1 MNDLVVKSVDL
12 FGDSVMAA
20 KDREGNIWA
29 GINFFCR
36 GLGMS
41 KRQRDFQVEKVKS
54 DKVLSRGCTLLRAG
68 VFDPANEA
76 YALRLDFIPIWLAKI
91 TITDKMQKENP
102 GLAEKLLQYQLKAKD
117 ILADAFLPNGGAA
130 SMQVCNPSE
139 IPLGEL
145 ASYLKIM
152 DRVAHRQNL
161 SPHKI
166 AEDFKND
173 MPILGVE
180 ESKITNAVKRK
191 GVECLGGK
199 ESNAYND
206 RSVRGRLYSDLHN
219 QLRRQFGV
227 STYKA
232 IKRNQADTAVS
243 IIQCYVPPLV
253 LSETIDTLNAQQALE
268 V

>member
-20 KDREGNIWA
+20 KDKEGNIWA

-76 YALRLDFIPIWLAKI
+76 YALRLDFVPIWLAKI

-117 ILADAFLPNGGAA
+117 ILAAAFLP
-130 SMQVCNPSE
+130 SS
-139 IPLGEL
+139 IPQFGSTQHITQDIPVGEVARL
-145 ASYLKIM
+145 STVM
-152 DRVAHRQNL
+152 DRIMVRQN
-161 SPHKI
+161 SKPHDI
-166 AEDFKND
+166 ARAFEMLCGQFGIALPEDFVRV
-173 MPILGVE
+173 PEYEQLTI
-180 ESKITNAVKRK
+180 ESMGK
-191 GVECLGGK
+191 G
-199 ESNAYND
+199 N
-206 RSVRGRLYSDLHN
+206 
-219 QLRRQFGV
+219 
-227 STYKA
+227 
-232 IKRNQADTAVS
+232 
-243 IIQCYVPPLV
+243 
-253 LSETIDTLNAQQALE
+253 
-268 V
+268 

>member
-20 KDREGNIWA
+20 KDKEGNIWA

-76 YALRLDFIPIWLAKI
+76 YALRLDFVPIWLAKI

-117 ILADAFLPNGGAA
+117 ILAEAFLPIN
-130 SMQVCNPSE
+130 STELTVQVAPSE
-139 IPLGEL
+139 VPLGEL
-145 ASYLKIM
+145 ASYLKAM

-161 SPHKI
+161 APHKI
-166 AEDFKND
+166 AENFKKNKKMLDF
-173 MPILGVE
+173 L
-180 ESKITNAVKRK
+180 
-191 GVECLGGK
+191 
-199 ESNAYND
+199 
-206 RSVRGRLYSDLHN
+206 
-219 QLRRQFGV
+219 
-227 STYKA
+227 
-232 IKRNQADTAVS
+232 
-243 IIQCYVPPLV
+243 
-253 LSETIDTLNAQQALE
+253 
-268 V
+268 

>member
-117 ILADAFLPNGGAA
+117 ILADAFLPNRKGEL
-130 SMQVCNPSE
+130 VTINPFE

-145 ASYLKIM
+145 ASYLKAM

-161 SPHKI
+161 APHKI
-166 AEDFKND
+166 AENFKK
-173 MPILGVE
+173 V
-180 ESKITNAVKRK
+180 SA
-191 GVECLGGK
+191 
-199 ESNAYND
+199 
-206 RSVRGRLYSDLHN
+206 
-219 QLRRQFGV
+219 QFGV
-227 STYKA
+227 ELTEDFV
-232 IKRNQADTAVS
+232 R
-243 IIQCYVPPLV
+243 VPEYEQL
-253 LSETIDTLNAQQALE
+253 TIE
-268 V
+268 SMGK

>member
-20 KDREGNIWA
+20 KDKEGNIWA

-76 YALRLDFIPIWLAKI
+76 YALRLDFVPIWLAKI

-117 ILADAFLPNGGAA
+117 ILADAFLPNRKDEL
-130 SMQVCNPSE
+130 VTINPSE

-145 ASYLKIM
+145 ASFLKIM
-152 DRVAHRQNL
+152 DRIAHRQNL
-161 SPHKI
+161 APHKI
-166 AEDFKND
+166 AENFKK
-173 MPILGVE
+173 V
-180 ESKITNAVKRK
+180 SA
-191 GVECLGGK
+191 
-199 ESNAYND
+199 
-206 RSVRGRLYSDLHN
+206 
-219 QLRRQFGV
+219 QFGV
-227 STYKA
+227 ELTEDFVK
-232 IKRNQADTAVS
+232 
-243 IIQCYVPPLV
+243 VPEFEQLTLV
-253 LSETIDTLNAQQALE
+253 EMR
-268 V
+268 

>member
-20 KDREGNIWA
+20 KDKEGNIWA

-68 VFDPANEA
+68 IFDPANEA
-76 YALRLDFIPIWLAKI
+76 YALRLDFVPIWLAKI

-117 ILADAFLPNGGAA
+117 ILAAAFLP
-130 SMQVCNPSE
+130 SS
-139 IPLGEL
+139 IPQSGSTQHITQDIPVGEV

-152 DRVAHRQNL
+152 DRIAHRQNL

-166 AEDFKND
+166 AENFKK
-173 MPILGVE
+173 V
-180 ESKITNAVKRK
+180 SA
-191 GVECLGGK
+191 
-199 ESNAYND
+199 
-206 RSVRGRLYSDLHN
+206 
-219 QLRRQFGV
+219 QFGV
-227 STYKA
+227 ELTEDFVK
-232 IKRNQADTAVS
+232 
-243 IIQCYVPPLV
+243 VPEFEQL
-253 LSETIDTLNAQQALE
+253 TLESMGKGN
-268 V
+268 